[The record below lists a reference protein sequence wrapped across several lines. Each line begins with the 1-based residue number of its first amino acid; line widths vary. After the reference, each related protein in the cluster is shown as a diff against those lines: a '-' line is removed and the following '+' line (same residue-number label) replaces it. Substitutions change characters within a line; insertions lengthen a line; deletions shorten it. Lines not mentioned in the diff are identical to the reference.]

1 MLELKEEIKVV
12 VDGVPVAKF
21 NKMIDALTYV
31 QENRIKEK
39 VKFETK
45 REYVN
50 A

>member
-1 MLELKEEIKVV
+1 MYIEKITVV
-12 VDGVPVAKF
+12 VDGVPTKTYE
-21 NKMIDALTYV
+21 KMMDALTYV
-31 QENRIKEK
+31 HENCIGRK